1 MAVLNRVWPVWLTAY
16 RRQWLAGDLSAGV
29 VVTLLLIPQSLAY
42 ALLAGLPAQAGLYAS
57 IVPLLVYA
65 LVGRGHAQSVGPM
78 ALTSLLTAATLSR
91 FAEAGSSD
99 YLALAL
105 WLAVLSGVMLLLMGV
120 ARLGFV
126 ADFLSEPVLS
136 AFTTASAVL
145 IVLSQLGPLAGLH
158 LPGSSLPQWLLGISQ
173 QFSAWQPAALGL
185 GMLALLLLLALRQWG
200 EALLQCLRLSAPT
213 ARLLVRAAPVLLMLA
228 SLPLSAQWQVPVVG
242 PVDAQWPAVAMP
254 AISLSRLADL
264 AIPAFFIALINYV
277 QSLSVA
283 QLLAA
288 RRQETV
294 DPDRELLALGLC
306 NVAAGLAGG
315 FPVTGGLSRSVV
327 NADAGANTQLAS
339 LVTAAGM
346 LLLSCWGS
354 ALLAR
359 LPLPVL
365 AAIIIASLLSMLNVA
380 SLRRAWLAERADAVA
395 WLLTFGLVLLLGV
408 DSGIIAGVMVSLTTL
423 LWRSSRPHIAV
434 LGRVPGTHHFRNRER
449 HAVESLPGVL
459 LLRVDE
465 SLYFGNA
472 RQVRQAVLARHALAT
487 GTQQLVLVMS
497 AVNRVDTTALSML
510 ANLDQTLQQAG
521 VSLHLAEIKGPVA
534 DILQRTGLSQ
544 QFAGRVHLS
553 TQAAWQALSR
563 PADYQI

>member
-57 IVPLLVYA
+57 IVPLLIYA
-65 LVGRGHAQSVGPM
+65 FVGRGHAQSVGPM

-185 GMLALLLLLALRQWG
+185 GLLALLLLLALRQWG

-242 PVDAQWPAVAMP
+242 PVDAQWPALAMP

-346 LLLSCWGS
+346 LLLS
-354 ALLAR
+354 
-359 LPLPVL
+359 
-365 AAIIIASLLSMLNVA
+365 
-380 SLRRAWLAERADAVA
+380 
-395 WLLTFGLVLLLGV
+395 
-408 DSGIIAGVMVSLTTL
+408 
-423 LWRSSRPHIAV
+423 SRDRKSV
-434 LGRVPGTHHFRNRER
+434 V
-449 HAVESLPGVL
+449 
-459 LLRVDE
+459 
-465 SLYFGNA
+465 
-472 RQVRQAVLARHALAT
+472 
-487 GTQQLVLVMS
+487 
-497 AVNRVDTTALSML
+497 
-510 ANLDQTLQQAG
+510 
-521 VSLHLAEIKGPVA
+521 
-534 DILQRTGLSQ
+534 
-544 QFAGRVHLS
+544 
-553 TQAAWQALSR
+553 
-563 PADYQI
+563 